1 MGGRAQSQWKVE
13 VVGRVYDAK
22 VRRGASSLGGLVGS
36 AVFPGFFLGTLRL
49 SVGESLWGLCVVSF
63 FHGCPV
69 LFSRLSRVFL
79 KSVVS
84 C

>member
-1 MGGRAQSQWKVE
+1 MQKCA
-13 VVGRVYDAK
+13 RVHQAW
-22 VRRGASSLGGLVGS
+22 VAPLG